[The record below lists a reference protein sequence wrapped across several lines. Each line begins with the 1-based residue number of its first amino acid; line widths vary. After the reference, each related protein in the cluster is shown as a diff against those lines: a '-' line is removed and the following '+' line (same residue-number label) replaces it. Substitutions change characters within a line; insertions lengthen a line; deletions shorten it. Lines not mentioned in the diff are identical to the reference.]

1 MTYSDKLDFSQ
12 KQYIYR
18 ILANYCMPT
27 LLKLKPSS
35 MFNVNKSYI
44 RNPVT
49 FFAELERELT
59 AFECS
64 YFILFESGSMY
75 LILIYNRAFM
85 TEMILDTD
93 NRHFLDS
100 CGYDI
105 KGCMEVSSILVR
117 LKGRYMEYWLKKSA
131 FPHEVGILLGYPL
144 WDVEDFIRN
153 NGENYLLNGCW
164 KVYHEVKR
172 AEETF
177 RLYHKVSEDAL
188 QIIRSGEN
196 LKDVRMCNKEECLK
210 DMLSNMIASYH
221 CKA

>member
-144 WDVEDFIRN
+144 WDVEDFIRYK
-153 NGENYLLNGCW
+153 GKNYTLNGVW
-164 KVYHEVKR
+164 KAYHNTKE
-172 AEETF
+172 AEKKFIE
-177 RLYHKVSEDAL
+177 YK
-188 QIIRSGEN
+188 IIRNCAIRMVNAGIN
-196 LKDVRMCNKEECLK
+196 LIEINEYGRFQN
-210 DMLSNMIASYH
+210 
-221 CKA
+221 